1 MSGRQLGKTAIF
13 KLFGSDGDQISA
25 LGALVAL
32 GKEYEIPHMRY
43 EHLFDLEDGLHA
55 GLSIC
60 SGSSSSSNS
69 QQRAG
74 LVLTR
79 LTQGR
84 SRMCGTPSDV
94 FVVRPTL
101 LIESANL
108 VVDSYLAWG
117 RVHPPATAVAAAAA
131 AAKQRSN
138 QKWPGSR
145 NSRGNASGRRGGEV
159 SSAAASTATASAV
172 MSSSWTM
179 APHRDHAK
187 VCRGA
192 ERAEAALDGHP

>member
-84 SRMCGTPSDV
+84 SRSCGTRSDCLRV
-94 FVVRPTL
+94 AAHPIDRVCQSRCGL
-101 LIESANL
+101 LPGLGSCPPARNCSSSSSSSGKTKIESE
-108 VVDSYLAWG
+108 
-117 RVHPPATAVAAAAA
+117 VARIE
-131 AAKQRSN
+131 KLKGKR
-138 QKWPGSR
+138 KR
-145 NSRGNASGRRGGEV
+145 ASRRGGVV
-159 SSAAASTATASAV
+159 SSSLDSDGIGSDV
-172 MSSSWTM
+172 LFVDK
-179 APHRDHAK
+179 APS
-187 VCRGA
+187 
-192 ERAEAALDGHP
+192 E